1 MKMSPSFSRHPP
13 GRHDAMR
20 QQLPTVL
27 LRYTCLSCTVA
38 YTAMNTSQQVLH
50 VWARTPKVWGW
61 EMLHQSLI

>member
-1 MKMSPSFSRHPP
+1 
-13 GRHDAMR
+13 MR